1 MKRSELKMRIRTLFV
16 VILGLLLLVQLRGEP
31 VQAAPAP
38 AASISLNMSNPVCV
52 QALPASGTCSIQ
64 FASLY
69 ASGSDTSFSR
79 VEVLVNGK
87 LRAIVTGFF
96 ESSASLTYG
105 MLPGGLKVKC
115 GRPNA
120 SGRPD
125 YGLSYSLV
133 ANAYMIDGTSAF
145 NSSTIFCP
153 AYDGKTYVPLIR
165 K

>member
-1 MKRSELKMRIRTLFV
+1 MKRSGLKMRFRTLFL
-16 VILGLLLLVQLRGEP
+16 VILGLLGLVQLRGEP
-31 VQAAPAP
+31 VQAAPA
-38 AASISLNMSNPVCV
+38 ASVSLTMSNPVCV

-69 ASGSDTSFSR
+69 AAGSDTSFSR
-79 VEVLVNGK
+79 VEVLVNSK
-87 LRAIVTGFF
+87 LRAFMTGFF
-96 ESSASLTYG
+96 ESSAYLTYD

-133 ANAYMIDGTSAF
+133 ANAYMVDGTSAF
-145 NSSTIFCP
+145 NSSTVFCP
-153 AYDGKTYVPLIR
+153 AYDGKTFVPLIR